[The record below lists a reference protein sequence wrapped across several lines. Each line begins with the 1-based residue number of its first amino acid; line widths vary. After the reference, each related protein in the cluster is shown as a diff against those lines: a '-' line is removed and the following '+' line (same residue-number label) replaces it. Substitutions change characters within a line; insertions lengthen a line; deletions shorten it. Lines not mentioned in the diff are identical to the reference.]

1 MNFKIDVLKWFN
13 RSKYNKVTK
22 DEQINE
28 LLEDLQKDLA
38 VMKLTV
44 EKK

>member
-13 RSKYNKVTK
+13 RSQYNEVTK

-28 LLEDLQKDLA
+28 LLEDLQKDLSA
-38 VMKLTV
+38 MKLTV

>member
-1 MNFKIDVLKWFN
+1 MNFKIDVSKWFN
-13 RSKYNKVTK
+13 RFKYNEVTK

-28 LLEDLQKDLA
+28 LLEDLQKDLSA
-38 VMKLTV
+38 MKLTV